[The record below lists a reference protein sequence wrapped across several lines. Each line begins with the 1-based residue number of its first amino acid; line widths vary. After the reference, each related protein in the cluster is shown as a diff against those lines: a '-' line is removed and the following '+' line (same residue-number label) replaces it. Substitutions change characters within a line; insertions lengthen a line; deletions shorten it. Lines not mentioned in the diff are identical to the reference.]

1 MDDLIQHNKARWEA
15 LAAANVAFSRPL
27 LDLTPESARQMLD
40 PYGVMGDVA
49 GQRVLCLG
57 SGGGQQSAAFA
68 LLGADVTVFD
78 LSETQ
83 LERDRAALAH
93 YGQTARLV
101 QGDMRDLS
109 AFGDA
114 AFDLVYHPYSISFV
128 PDTAPVFDGVRR
140 VLRPGGLYRLD
151 WHNPFAKSM
160 DERDWNGSGY
170 SLKHPYADGEVL
182 FDDMR
187 WDITADDGTV
197 QRVDGP
203 REFNHK
209 LSTVINGLIG
219 RGFTLLGL
227 WEEAPDADTSAAP
240 GSWGHFQIVSP
251 PYLALWA
258 RLQVV

>member
-1 MDDLIQHNKARWEA
+1 MDDLIRFNKERWDA
-15 LAAANVAFSRPL
+15 LAAAGVAYSRPL
-27 LDLTPESARQMLD
+27 LDLTPEAARRVLD
-40 PYGVMGDVA
+40 PYGVMEKVA

-93 YGQTARLV
+93 YGLSARLV

-109 AFGDA
+109 VFDAA
-114 AFDLVYHPYSISFV
+114 AFDLVFHPYSINFV

-151 WHNPFAKSM
+151 WHNPFVKSM
-160 DERDWNGSGY
+160 DERDWNGAGY
-170 SLKHPYADGEVL
+170 LLKTRYGDGEVV
-182 FDDMR
+182 FDDSH
-187 WDITADDGTV
+187 WEIYKDDGTV
-197 QRVDGP
+197 RRVEGP

-209 LSTVINGLIG
+209 LSTVLNGLIG

-227 WEEAPDADTSAAP
+227 WEEVGQDMNAAP
-240 GSWGHFQIVSP
+240 GTWEHFITIAP
-251 PYLALWA
+251 PYFALWA
-258 RLQVV
+258 RAAGTG